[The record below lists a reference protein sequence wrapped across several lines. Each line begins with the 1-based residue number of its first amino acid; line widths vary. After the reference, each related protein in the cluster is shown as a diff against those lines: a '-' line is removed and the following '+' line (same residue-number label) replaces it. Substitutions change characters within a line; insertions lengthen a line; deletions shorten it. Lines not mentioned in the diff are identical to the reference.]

1 MTVTLDFLVMG
12 EMISM
17 YKNNEYY
24 YIDNE
29 RIVDIATIRSILT
42 EANFFEEELLQ
53 NVCNNLKET
62 EGLGSYISSFSI
74 LSNYDDMSIKL
85 VLRKTFFKRF
95 EGKINGEDQIELYNY
110 ISPAVIK
117 AFDESFAARQ
127 DLAPLANVTNSR
139 YVNQLYNIY
148 VVGENTIIISF

>member
-1 MTVTLDFLVMG
+1 
-12 EMISM
+12 M
-17 YKNNEYY
+17 YKNNEYF

-29 RIVDIATIRSILT
+29 RIVDISQVRSILID
-42 EANFFEEELLQ
+42 ANFFEEGLLQ

-95 EGKINGEDQIELYNY
+95 EGKVNGEDQIELYNY
-110 ISPAVIK
+110 ISPAVVK
-117 AFDESFAARQ
+117 AFNESFAVRPE
-127 DLAPLANVTNSR
+127 LAQLANITRNKNL
-139 YVNQLYNIY
+139 NQLYNIY

>member
-1 MTVTLDFLVMG
+1 MH
-12 EMISM
+12 S
-17 YKNNEYY
+17 KNDYY
-24 YIDNE
+24 NIDNE

-53 NVCNNLKET
+53 KVCNNLKET

-74 LSNYDDMSIKL
+74 LDNYDEMSIKL

-95 EGKINGEDQIELYNY
+95 EGKINGEDQIDLYNY
-110 ISPAVIK
+110 ISPAIIK
-117 AFDESFAARQ
+117 AFDDSFAKRT
-127 DLAPLANVTNSR
+127 DLAPLSIVTRNR
-139 YVNQLYNIY
+139 NVNQLYNIY

>member
-1 MTVTLDFLVMG
+1 
-12 EMISM
+12 M

-29 RIVDIATIRSILT
+29 RIVDISQVRSILID
-42 EANFFEEELLQ
+42 ANFFEEGLLQ

-95 EGKINGEDQIELYNY
+95 EGKVNGEDQIELYNY
-110 ISPAVIK
+110 ISPAIIK
-117 AFDESFAARQ
+117 AFDESFAARSE
-127 DLAPLANVTNSR
+127 LASLANITSNKNL
-139 YVNQLYNIY
+139 NQLYNIY

>member
-1 MTVTLDFLVMG
+1 
-12 EMISM
+12 M

-29 RIVDIATIRSILT
+29 RIVDISQVRSILID
-42 EANFFEEELLQ
+42 ANFFEEGLLQ

-95 EGKINGEDQIELYNY
+95 EGKVNGEDQIELYNY
-110 ISPAVIK
+110 ISPAIIK
-117 AFDESFAARQ
+117 AFDESFTARPE
-127 DLAPLANVTNSR
+127 LASLANITSNKNL
-139 YVNQLYNIY
+139 NQLYNIY

>member
-1 MTVTLDFLVMG
+1 
-12 EMISM
+12 M

-29 RIVDIATIRSILT
+29 RIIDISQVRSILID
-42 EANFFEEELLQ
+42 AKFFEEGLLQ
-53 NVCNNLKET
+53 NICNNLKET

-95 EGKINGEDQIELYNY
+95 EGKVNGEDQIDLYNY

-117 AFDESFAARQ
+117 AFDESFAARE
-127 DLAPLANVTNSR
+127 DLTPLANITSNR
-139 YVNQLYNIY
+139 NINQLYNIY

>member
-1 MTVTLDFLVMG
+1 
-12 EMISM
+12 M

-29 RIVDIATIRSILT
+29 RIVDIATVRSILT
-42 EANFFEEELLQ
+42 EANFFEEGLLQ
-53 NVCNNLKET
+53 TVCNNLKET

-74 LSNYDDMSIKL
+74 LDTYDEMSIKL

-95 EGKINGEDQIELYNY
+95 EGKVNGEDQIDLYNY
-110 ISPAVIK
+110 ISPAIIK
-117 AFDESFAARQ
+117 AFDDSFAKRK
-127 DLAPLANVTNSR
+127 DLALLANVTNDR
-139 YVNQLYNIY
+139 NVNQLYNIY

>member
-1 MTVTLDFLVMG
+1 
-12 EMISM
+12 M

-29 RIVDIATIRSILT
+29 RIVDISQVRSILID
-42 EANFFEEELLQ
+42 ANFFEEGLLQ

-74 LSNYDDMSIKL
+74 LTNYDDMSIKL

-95 EGKINGEDQIELYNY
+95 EGKVNGEDQIELYNY
-110 ISPAVIK
+110 ISPAIIK
-117 AFDESFAARQ
+117 AFDESFATRN
-127 DLAPLANVTNSR
+127 DLASLANITSNR
-139 YVNQLYNIY
+139 NLNQLYNIY

>member
-1 MTVTLDFLVMG
+1 MVTLDFLVMG

-29 RIVDIATIRSILT
+29 RILDISMVRSILT
-42 EANFFEEELLQ
+42 EANFFEEGLLQ

-74 LSNYDDMSIKL
+74 LDNYDGMSIKL

-95 EGKINGEDQIELYNY
+95 EGKVNGEDQIELYNY
-110 ISPAVIK
+110 ISPAIIK
-117 AFDESFAARQ
+117 AFDNSFASRQ
-127 DLAPLANVTNSR
+127 DLAPLANVTSSK

-148 VVGENTIIISF
+148 VVGENTIIICV

>member
-1 MTVTLDFLVMG
+1 
-12 EMISM
+12 M